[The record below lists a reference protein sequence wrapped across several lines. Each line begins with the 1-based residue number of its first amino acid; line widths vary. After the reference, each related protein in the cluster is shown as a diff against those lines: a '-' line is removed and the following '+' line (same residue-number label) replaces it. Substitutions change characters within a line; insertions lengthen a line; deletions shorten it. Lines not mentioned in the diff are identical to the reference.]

1 MTIVD
6 KIKELRSLYPDK
18 TALFDLNT
26 GKKVTFT
33 QIDEK
38 SNYVCDY
45 LRKKNFKKG
54 DKIVVFIPIGVEF
67 YLILTAIFKMGIQAV
82 FIDPYAGIEHIN
94 KCCEMISPD
103 GIIGSRKTLLKG
115 FFLKGIRKIG
125 KKINYIK
132 VMEYS
137 EKFLI
142 NENCKVKE
150 NKKIENYEKIEEDT
164 PALISFTSGST
175 GFPKIIMRTHKF
187 LLGQHNVLEKNIKFE
202 KETSVYSSFPI
213 FLFSHIA
220 TGTTTFIPDLN
231 WKKPAESNFKN
242 IVKQI
247 IENNIQN
254 VILPPVIFENIVKF
268 CKNEK
273 ITLENVQKVYTG
285 GAPVFYSLMEKI
297 KKVFTNAKITAL
309 YGASEAEPISSLN
322 FEDIT
327 KEDIENMKNGEGL
340 LAGKIVNEIELKIEE
355 LEKTPERNKI
365 LKDNNAED
373 FSALKGEILVKGE
386 NVVNEYL
393 NVEKNPDEKW
403 HRTGDMGYINKKG
416 QLVLLGRVKGRIQID
431 ENVYYPFTVETAF
444 SFCKNLKKSVLTSKN
459 DKLYLFAER
468 NSGFKG
474 NLSKDSEIKRL
485 KEKFGIFK
493 IIETEIP
500 MDKRHNSKT
509 DYKRLEELKKEL

>member
-132 VMEYS
+132 VMKYS

-142 NENCKVKE
+142 NE
-150 NKKIENYEKIEEDT
+150 KIEEDT
-164 PALISFTSGST
+164 LALISFTSGST

-231 WKKPAESNFKN
+231 WKKPAESNFRN
-242 IVKQI
+242 IVQQI
-247 IENNIQN
+247 MENNIQN
-254 VILPPVIFENIVKF
+254 VILPPAIFQNIVKF
-268 CKNEK
+268 CKDEK

-309 YGASEAEPISSLN
+309 YGASEAEPISVLN

-327 KEDIENMKNGEGL
+327 REDIENMKNGEGL
-340 LAGKIVNEIELKIEE
+340 LAGKIVNEIELKIEK
-355 LEKTPERNKI
+355 LDNV
-365 LKDNNAED
+365 KDSSE
-373 FSALKGEILVKGE
+373 LKGEILVKGE
-386 NVVNEYL
+386 NVVNGYL
-393 NVEKNPDEKW
+393 NVKKNPDENW
-403 HRTGDMGYINKKG
+403 HRTGDMGYINRKG
-416 QLVLLGRVKGRIQID
+416 QLILLGRVKGLIQIE
-431 ENVYYPFTVETAF
+431 ENIYYPFTIETAF
-444 SFCKNLKKSVLTSKN
+444 SFCKNLKKSVLTSKD

-468 NSGFKG
+468 NPEFKG
-474 NLSKDSEIKRL
+474 NLSEDNEIKEL

-509 DYKRLEELKKEL
+509 DYKRLEEIVEKL

>member
-94 KCCEMISPD
+94 KCCEMILPD
-103 GIIGSRKTLLKG
+103 GIIGSRKTLLRG

-132 VMEYS
+132 VMKYS

-142 NENCKVKE
+142 NE
-150 NKKIENYEKIEEDT
+150 KIEENT

-231 WKKPAESNFKN
+231 WKKPAESNFRN
-242 IVKQI
+242 IVQQI
-247 IENNIQN
+247 MENNIQN
-254 VILPPVIFENIVKF
+254 VILPPAIFQNIVKF
-268 CKNEK
+268 CKDEK

-285 GAPVFYSLMEKI
+285 GAPVFYSLMKKI
-297 KKVFTNAKITAL
+297 KEIFTNAKITAL
-309 YGASEAEPISSLN
+309 YGASEAEPISVLN

-327 KEDIENMKNGEGL
+327 REDIENMKNGEGL
-340 LAGKIVNEIELKIEE
+340 LAGKIVNEIELKIEK
-355 LEKTPERNKI
+355 LDNV
-365 LKDNNAED
+365 KDSSE
-373 FSALKGEILVKGE
+373 LKGEILVKGE
-386 NVVNEYL
+386 NVVNGYL
-393 NVEKNPDEKW
+393 NVEKNPDENW
-403 HRTGDMGYINKKG
+403 HRTGDMGYINRKG
-416 QLVLLGRVKGRIQID
+416 QLVLLGRVKGRIQIE
-431 ENVYYPFTVETAF
+431 ENIYYPFTIETAF

-459 DKLYLFAER
+459 NKLYLFAER
-468 NSGFKG
+468 NPEFKG
-474 NLSKDSEIKRL
+474 DLSEDNEIKEL

-509 DYKRLEELKKEL
+509 DYKRLEDIVEKL